1 MIQED
6 DYREGFLTKE
16 IIKHV
21 LKKLGMPVNST
32 QMELLTSVLGTKGKG
47 SYCYLE
53 MIALLFGEDTMK
65 KYMNEYQI
73 KYGV

>member
-1 MIQED
+1 
-6 DYREGFLTKE
+6 
-16 IIKHV
+16 
-21 LKKLGMPVNST
+21 MPVNST